1 MITNATTDSD
11 ALIKAPQS
19 ACAQLPSAKA
29 KDSAAGMKGVPGM
42 HPTAIK
48 PIAIGTGLRLY
59 PKSKTNEHMMPAVI
73 PKSIEAAVS
82 MVVVSARGKEYG
94 RIAVPRSHLK
104 AQKVAIERERALKV
118 SDREVDVPD
127 GCFGMDFHVGGYPR
141 TLALRSRREREIF
154 GPYMHLQAGQLV
166 GSRALLTQRA
176 VRAKVVGMAHKLPHW
191 R

>member
-1 MITNATTDSD
+1 MNDDKKVRDRIMENPRVAFRRRGR
-11 ALIKAPQS
+11 AP
-19 ACAQLPSAKA
+19 ARP
-29 KDSAAGMKGVPGM
+29 GV
-42 HPTAIK
+42 
-48 PIAIGTGLRLY
+48 
-59 PKSKTNEHMMPAVI
+59 
-73 PKSIEAAVS
+73 EAD